1 MVVIFT
7 NNPATSRIYF
17 LRATRTGTCIVM
29 GIRENCSDAGGVAVV
44 PVAEDRERRFATTI
58 TRSRADP
65 TIETKEKI
73 RSMINPDAWPRD
85 YYLIR

>member
-1 MVVIFT
+1 M
-7 NNPATSRIYF
+7 
-17 LRATRTGTCIVM
+17 GTCTVM

-44 PVAEDRERRFATTI
+44 PVAEDHERGFATTI
-58 TRSRADP
+58 TRSRADQ

-85 YYLIR
+85 CYLIR

>member
-1 MVVIFT
+1 MNTFT
-7 NNPATSRIYF
+7 I
-17 LRATRTGTCIVM
+17 M
-29 GIRENCSDAGGVAVV
+29 GIRKNCSDAGGVAVV
-44 PVAEDRERRFATTI
+44 PVARDHERRFATTVA
-58 TRSRADP
+58 RSRADH